1 MSLSSRFAKMAPKGN
16 KKADNKKLSS
26 ISAASKAKRDNLVN
40 AKRSGTAPLPA
51 SVAAKEGK
59 KKAQAKAKAEPKKKI
74 NIALKGGARGDGKK
88 GNKDSAKKDK
98 LKAKKLD
105 AKKKNKKNK
114 KPLLPASAPADKGAL
129 DMELD
134 TYMEA
139 AKKKAEGK

>member
-1 MSLSSRFAKMAPKGN
+1 MSLSSRFSKMAPKGN
-16 KKADNKKLSS
+16 KKADNNKKLSS

-40 AKRSGTAPLPA
+40 AKRSGNAPLPA

-74 NIALKGGARGDGKK
+74 KVALKGGEGKK
-88 GNKDSAKKDK
+88 GNKNNKDKDAKKEK
-98 LKAKKLD
+98 LKAKKLN
-105 AKKKNKKNK
+105 NKKNK

>member
-1 MSLSSRFAKMAPKGN
+1 MSLSSRFAKMAPKAN
-16 KKADNKKLSS
+16 KKVDNKKLSS

-74 NIALKGGARGDGKK
+74 KIALKGGAQGKK
-88 GNKDSAKKDK
+88 GNNNKDAKKDK
-98 LKAKKLD
+98 LKAKK
-105 AKKKNKKNK
+105 AEGKKNKKNK
-114 KPLLPASAPADKGAL
+114 KPLLPASAPVDKSAL
-129 DMELD
+129 DMDLD

-139 AKKKAEGK
+139 AKKK